1 MANYNPPLENLPI
14 FDNGVFVSPDTALT
28 IDYANK
34 HYLKY
39 PTAQGTENLLA
50 INVAGLATML
60 SGIDIADNTN
70 KSNIDQNGAGL
81 IIDNN
86 VNGGTINLVC
96 SNSSGAQSTPL
107 TVSTSV
113 ATISSQNCNIN
124 ASGSTVIN
132 TPTLTFNSTNP
143 PTCSASY
150 ASVPANDSSTKIPT
164 TAWVQTAISGGSNL
178 LSSNNTWTGT
188 QNFSNTGTG
197 SLVSSAVQPA
207 STDSSTKIPTT
218 AWVQS
223 AITAN
228 ASPILSSVGYYPAFN
243 KTIGVWQTFNT
254 TTGTQFVDIY
264 TIAGGGALGNTATNP
279 TLGWGK
285 GIGGSGGG
293 GGMVLNS
300 RVSLGGYSNALGML
314 IQPQFVVPPTNSAG
328 QTTNTSYTSAWTG
341 TFTQNNTTIT
351 LTSTTS
357 GAMGVGAII
366 YYTKSAY
373 ETAYPSATAPYGAY
387 FNQLQ
392 VVSGSGN
399 TWQVQTQQGQTLAT
413 AISATAYIPEL
424 VWEGTFTQSGNT
436 ITVATTT
443 AGGFNF
449 DTVIPSYLLV
459 NGTANNTQFLTGF
472 TTQGSVLTVNTQM
485 TISTP
490 IAGRIVYV
498 RAGCNILTRY
508 WSYGPGMNNG
518 YTYFPYIAWC
528 EGGFRGANGST
539 NGTQEFGG
547 AGGYGGQAVCYLPY
561 GSQISQGARGQNGG
575 VNDDPSG
582 FTKVSG
588 QGGYSLLTNGKDSL
602 SINGA
607 TTPYLYQYNQGA
619 SSNSPSAFA
628 VNVTPAGQGGMV
640 LVCYKY

>member
-14 FDNGVFVSPDTALT
+14 FDNSVFVSPDTALT

-70 KSNIDQNGAGL
+70 KSNIDQSGPAL

-86 VNGGTINLVC
+86 VNSGNINLVC
-96 SNSSGAQSTPL
+96 NNSAGVQSTPL
-107 TVSTSV
+107 TVSTSI

-143 PTCSASY
+143 PTCSA
-150 ASVPANDSSTKIPT
+150 T
-164 TAWVQTAISGGSNL
+164 
-178 LSSNNTWTGT
+178 
-188 QNFSNTGTG
+188 
-197 SLVSSAVQPA
+197 QPA

-223 AITAN
+223 AISGGSTT
-228 ASPILSSVGYYPAFN
+228 PILSSVGYYPAYN
-243 KTIGVWQTFNT
+243 KTIGTWQTFNT

-328 QTTNTSYTSAWTG
+328 QTTNTSYTSVWTG

-351 LTSTTS
+351 LTSTLT
-357 GAMGVGAII
+357 GAMSVGTII

-392 VVSGSGN
+392 VVSGSGT

-413 AISATAYIPEL
+413 AISATGYTPEL
-424 VWEGTFTQSGNT
+424 VWEGTFTQSGNV

-443 AGGFNF
+443 SGAFNY
-449 DTVIPSYLLV
+449 DTVIPSYLIC

-472 TTQGSVLTVNTQM
+472 TTQGSILTVNTQM

-498 RAGCNILTRY
+498 RAGTNILTRY
-508 WSYGPGMNNG
+508 WSYGAGMNNG

-528 EGGFRGANGST
+528 EGGFRGANGTT

-547 AGGYGGQAVCYLPY
+547 AGGYGGQAVCFLPY